1 MLRSV
6 TLGLVLSVLV
16 AACALFSEPIPAGT
30 VAVQVV
36 VANNS
41 GQERVVSVVSGTDP
55 TGDAIPGAVQPS
67 DAFPANSE
75 ANVTLYVPVSGAW
88 AILIPG
94 WGTIPSIELTSIRAC
109 RMLVIDIEAD
119 AGSGGLGCG
128 TP

>member
-1 MLRSV
+1 MPRSV
-6 TLGLVLSVLV
+6 TLGLALSVLV

-55 TGDAIPGAVQPS
+55 TSDAIPGAVQPS
-67 DAFPANSE
+67 GAFPANSE

-88 AILIPG
+88 AISIPG
-94 WGTIPSIELTSIRAC
+94 WGTIPSTDVPRTGC
-109 RMLVIDIEAD
+109 RYALDIGAD
-119 AGSGGLGCG
+119 AGFGGLGCM